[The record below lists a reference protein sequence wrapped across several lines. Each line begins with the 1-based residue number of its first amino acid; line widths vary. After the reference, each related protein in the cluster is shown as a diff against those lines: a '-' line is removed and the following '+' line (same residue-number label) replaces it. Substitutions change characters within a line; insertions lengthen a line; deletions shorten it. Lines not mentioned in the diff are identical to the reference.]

1 MMASESQVIVSEQLE
16 LTTSSSQGSL
26 TGSGAAGSY
35 QNPMPGGG
43 ACAVVSFPGS
53 DHNCGEVAG
62 VSESIGESQEK
73 ISTKCLRGGY
83 TCCVPGCYK
92 NTKRN
97 KEVSFHK
104 FPKDKV
110 MKEKW
115 INAIKRKYFV
125 PALITISYAQAISL
139 GGKKSSAKL
148 IHFLWD
154 TVSSDT
160 IGRRGRMLRDV
171 IMQIPYCNHW
181 EVILGIYKMY
191 S

>member
-1 MMASESQVIVSEQLE
+1 MMASESQAIVSEQLE
-16 LTTSSSQGSL
+16 LTTSSSQSLLTL

-73 ISTKCLRGGY
+73 ISTKCLRSGY

-92 NTKRN
+92 NIKRN
-97 KEVSFHK
+97 KKVSFHK

-110 MKEKW
+110 MKGKW
-115 INAIKRKYFV
+115 IKAIKRKDFV
-125 PALITISYAQAISL
+125 PTDHHKLCSAISL
-139 GGKKSSAKL
+139 GGKNP
-148 IHFLWD
+148 
-154 TVSSDT
+154 
-160 IGRRGRMLRDV
+160 
-171 IMQIPYCNHW
+171 Q
-181 EVILGIYKMY
+181 
-191 S
+191 